1 MFWRYF
7 MWNFS
12 GRQNDKQ
19 GYVYD
24 GYKNGNWITG
34 IPMIDA
40 AKNPQ
45 LTNIPKSQKNV
56 PTRNS
61 YFMLPLVIGLLG
73 LAFHV
78 RNHKRGFFVVFMLFF
93 FLGFMNILNMNQPP
107 IEPRERDYAL
117 AGAFFAFAM
126 WVGFG
131 VLALYEMYLS
141 LIHI

>member
-1 MFWRYF
+1 
-7 MWNFS
+7 
-12 GRQNDKQ
+12 
-19 GYVYD
+19 
-24 GYKNGNWITG
+24 
-34 IPMIDA
+34 MIDA

-45 LTNIPKSQKNV
+45 LTNIPKSQKND

-61 YFMLPLVIGLLG
+61 YFMLPLLIGLLG

-107 IEPRERDYAL
+107 IESRERDYAL

-131 VLALYEMYLS
+131 VLALYEMYRKSDWKVALENGAVVGAS
-141 LIHI
+141 LLIMLITGLTVYSGMGAVVMIIV